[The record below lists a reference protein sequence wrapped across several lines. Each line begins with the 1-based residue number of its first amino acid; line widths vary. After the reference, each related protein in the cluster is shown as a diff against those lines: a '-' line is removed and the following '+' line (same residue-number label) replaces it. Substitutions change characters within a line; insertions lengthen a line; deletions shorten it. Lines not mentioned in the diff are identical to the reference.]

1 MLLYRHLHPIAT
13 ILVKASN
20 ELDEH
25 FSLQLEKILARSK
38 CEISD
43 VSVNQLRS
51 FLMQIL
57 PQLLDYV
64 LTLVLLKTC
73 KQVLEESTMT
83 ISSAF
88 RLDTDRP

>member
-1 MLLYRHLHPIAT
+1 MLLYRHLHPIST

-38 CEISD
+38 REISD

-83 ISSAF
+83 ISGAF